1 METDGST
8 KRESSASAESLKAD
22 LKEKLMGLIHHPGTP
37 SEDKDKLLMIVDK
50 LVEK

>member
-1 METDGST
+1 METDGNT
-8 KRESSASAESLKAD
+8 KRERSASTESLKAD

-50 LVEK
+50 LVKQ